1 MRQIHLPKRQGAYFN
16 NSMLNQIKHLGKH
29 TFIYAIGSAIQTL
42 VAFLLVPIYTHYL
55 TPAQYGQL
63 EILNMILLI
72 LTMILSFGFASAI
85 IKVHEQDCFTEKEK
99 KETLGTMYLFVMP
112 IASLISLIFF
122 IFSKPITKLLL
133 GDTGEVNLFY
143 LVLGLNIFTI
153 FSMLSFSL
161 LRAKEKSLNYILVSF
176 LRFILTLGINIYLV
190 VELQLGIFGILAGN
204 LMATILASF
213 IFIPFIFKYIK
224 FTISKKYLA
233 KLSYFG
239 VAIIPAAIA
248 SWVMDLSDRYYLKH
262 FVDLSEVGIYSL
274 GYKIGM
280 VVSVLMVTPFQLA
293 WPTISYSL
301 AKKDNAKEIYAR
313 VLTYFLFISSFVA
326 LGLTLFSPQV
336 IEKISPANYARA
348 AIVVPFVA
356 FAYVLYGVHFIIV
369 PGLHLKGKTKYY
381 PLIIGLPAI
390 INLFLNYFFVPQ
402 LGMLGAAMTT
412 LLCFMIMVVITY
424 FISNHYYSVKY
435 EWSRILKITLVLS
448 IALIS
453 SYYINGEFWQEILYN
468 TLILLS
474 YCGILF
480 LIRFFKKGEI
490 EQFLVILK
498 KIKLQI

>member
-1 MRQIHLPKRQGAYFN
+1 
-16 NSMLNQIKHLGKH
+16 
-29 TFIYAIGSAIQTL
+29 
-42 VAFLLVPIYTHYL
+42 
-55 TPAQYGQL
+55 
-63 EILNMILLI
+63 
-72 LTMILSFGFASAI
+72 
-85 IKVHEQDCFTEKEK
+85 
-99 KETLGTMYLFVMP
+99 
-112 IASLISLIFF
+112 
-122 IFSKPITKLLL
+122 
-133 GDTGEVNLFY
+133 
-143 LVLGLNIFTI
+143 
-153 FSMLSFSL
+153 
-161 LRAKEKSLNYILVSF
+161 
-176 LRFILTLGINIYLV
+176 
-190 VELQLGIFGILAGN
+190 
-204 LMATILASF
+204 
-213 IFIPFIFKYIK
+213 
-224 FTISKKYLA
+224 
-233 KLSYFG
+233 
-239 VAIIPAAIA
+239 
-248 SWVMDLSDRYYLKH
+248 MDLSDRYYLKH

-280 VVSVLMVTPFQLA
+280 VASVLMVTPFQLA